1 MCIAVCGGQGHPIP
15 APPLQQEEQRLT
27 ERCQSLDET
36 VVRLTTFV
44 RQNQVSLNHI
54 LVTQK
59 KARWVTFECG
69 CCGLRNPPR
78 VAWEDSWGS
87 SIEYL

>member
-1 MCIAVCGGQGHPIP
+1 MGWMWQDLEWGGVICNGYVCGGQGHPFP

-54 LVTQK
+54 LVTQQ
-59 KARWVTFECG
+59 KARWVTFECDT
-69 CCGLRNPPR
+69 
-78 VAWEDSWGS
+78 V
-87 SIEYL
+87 I